1 MKKLLFLIIS
11 ILFTLPFGII
21 TFAGNSEI
29 IKVALNSQFGTV
41 SSVEFSNSSIV
52 FGCQNGNDF
61 TGKTNVSGTV
71 FSLKGCSGYY
81 LYSDKTFSTYDEVK
95 KSTYSVGVPTLE
107 DDGKWRIYFGGYSSE
122 ADATSKKTDFAK
134 YGVSSVVKT
143 EKNAVALFCNGQ
155 IYAIFNG
162 KDCLG
167 TVKDAQGGNIIV
179 NQKPYRGG
187 ITLCSNGSGYD
198 VVNVIDVDEYLYGVL
213 PVEMAVEW
221 PREALKA
228 QAVVARN
235 FAIYSRN
242 GKHANEPYDL
252 CDSIH
257 CQVYKGVFVEG
268 ENSNLAVDETKGVYI
283 YYNGEIVETNFFA
296 SSGGYTADAYDVWG
310 FESPYLKAVDDSDEK
325 EGKVWTRSFSF
336 SELTDIVRA
345 NGEDVGTVNNV
356 FISSEDNNGRVNA
369 LVIEGTAGNITLE
382 KEKIRTFFSKS
393 SDGSLYS
400 RNFSMS
406 PNSTENKTVET
417 NTKVF
422 IMGNNSEDITE
433 LANLKSIDNKEN
445 SFDFSKLDKINVI
458 GSSSTKAYDKI
469 TKTSVTVGNSSDN
482 AFTPVSG
489 DVVFYGKGMGHG
501 VGMSQYGAKALA
513 EKGFNYV
520 DILKH
525 YYTGIDVK

>member
-1 MKKLLFLIIS
+1 MIIS
-11 ILFTLPFGII
+11 ILFTLPFGVI

-61 TGKTNVSGTV
+61 IGKTNVSGTV

-81 LYSDKTFSTYDEVK
+81 VCSDKTFSTYDDVK
-95 KSTYSVGVPTLE
+95 KSTDSVGVPALE

-122 ADATSKKTDFAK
+122 ADATSKKVDFAK
-134 YGVSSVVKT
+134 YGVGSVVKT

-167 TVKDAQGGNIIV
+167 IVKDAQGGNIIV

-187 ITLCSNGSGYD
+187 ITLCSNGSGYN

-252 CDSIH
+252 CVVESDKVNTMILQTMKK
-257 CQVYKGVFVEG
+257 CLFQYQIKAYNDYEG
-268 ENSNLAVDETKGVYI
+268 EKLNTVLFDKRVEQIANILPAL
-283 YYNGEIVETNFFA
+283 EILITQQ
-296 SSGGYTADAYDVWG
+296 
-310 FESPYLKAVDDSDEK
+310 
-325 EGKVWTRSFSF
+325 
-336 SELTDIVRA
+336 TDQ
-345 NGEDVGTVNNV
+345 N
-356 FISSEDNNGRVNA
+356 
-369 LVIEGTAGNITLE
+369 
-382 KEKIRTFFSKS
+382 
-393 SDGSLYS
+393 
-400 RNFSMS
+400 
-406 PNSTENKTVET
+406 
-417 NTKVF
+417 
-422 IMGNNSEDITE
+422 
-433 LANLKSIDNKEN
+433 
-445 SFDFSKLDKINVI
+445 
-458 GSSSTKAYDKI
+458 
-469 TKTSVTVGNSSDN
+469 
-482 AFTPVSG
+482 
-489 DVVFYGKGMGHG
+489 
-501 VGMSQYGAKALA
+501 
-513 EKGFNYV
+513 
-520 DILKH
+520 
-525 YYTGIDVK
+525 